1 MYRKHSYLTVNGLP
15 PTSGGK
21 LIRVAKPEPVF
32 PPNFGGLRDYH
43 EKEEFLGRYA
53 AGWAPPVPKEQ
64 AGADIEELEYF
75 YNRFKGKR
83 CFIIGNGT
91 SLNKIDLRSEEHTS
105 ELQSLMR

>member
-1 MYRKHSYLTVNGLP
+1 MRISDWSSDVCSSDL
-15 PTSGGK
+15 K

-83 CFIIGNGT
+83 CFIIGNGP
-91 SLNKIDLRSEEHTS
+91 SLNKIDL
-105 ELQSLMR
+105 SLLRNEIGRAHV